1 MGEDMT
7 YRKGERFFPGM
18 TVAAVLI
25 AASSLAACSSTT
37 VEDVPMA
44 EGRSGGPTDTG
55 TFPNL
60 NIPQQAAT
68 TQFTNEERDA
78 KLAQLRAKQQA
89 QNPGGSPAESPEAK
103 RKRLQLL
110 QDEQDDTLK
119 VIEGQ

>member
-1 MGEDMT
+1 MT
-7 YRKGERFFPGM
+7 YSKGQRFFPGIG
-18 TVAAVLI
+18 AAVL
-25 AASSLAACSSTT
+25 ASALSIAACSTST

-68 TQFTNEERDA
+68 AQFTEEEKQA
-78 KLAQLRAKQQA
+78 KLAQLRAVQHTQSLGA
-89 QNPGGSPAESPEAK
+89 APVESPEAK